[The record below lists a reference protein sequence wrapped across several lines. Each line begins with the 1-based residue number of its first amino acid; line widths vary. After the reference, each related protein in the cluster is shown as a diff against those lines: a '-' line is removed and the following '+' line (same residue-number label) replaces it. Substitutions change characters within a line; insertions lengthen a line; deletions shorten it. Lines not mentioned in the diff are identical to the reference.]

1 MRPDLMRVPETVN
14 LYVRSMGKALRV
26 TAIALTDDAA
36 NAHCARTE
44 DAVVA
49 CVGSLVLMANKHD
62 HGEKIVTAP
71 K

>member
-1 MRPDLMRVPETVN
+1 MRELQRVPDSVS

-36 NAHCARTE
+36 NAHCARTN

-49 CVGSLVLMANKHD
+49 CVGRVVLMADKGD
-62 HGEKIVTAP
+62 RGE
-71 K
+71 